1 MLWRH
6 FCFTFDRWKLKSF
19 EINYNWTDFGFIDK
33 VAMRIKSHLESLLL
47 CFLRC
52 VYASNFTL

>member
-1 MLWRH
+1 
-6 FCFTFDRWKLKSF
+6 
-19 EINYNWTDFGFIDK
+19 
-33 VAMRIKSHLESLLL
+33 MRIKSHLESLLL